1 MKPSFERTFYV
12 KKKGKEVDEHS
23 ESYLR
28 TSRLIPGFDESTLRA
43 KKAMKPLNG
52 MLLNSAYR
60 TARITTKGFSGFS
73 TKRNRPNCKLY
84 RQKRGKSQSST
95 KD

>member
-1 MKPSFERTFYV
+1 M
-12 KKKGKEVDEHS
+12 KKKIDKHS

-73 TKRNRPNCKLY
+73 TKRKRPNCKLY
-84 RQKRGKSQSST
+84 RQKRGKLQS
-95 KD
+95 